1 VFELFTLPYVQRA
14 SVEILLLA
22 VSAGLIGPWIVLR
35 ALSFYSHAVG
45 VSTFPGL
52 VLADGVGLSPQLFA
66 FGTAGLFTVLT
77 SILGRV
83 RNAATDAITALVL
96 VGFLAIGVILASDV
110 FSSGANVDSL
120 LFGSLLSIG
129 TDDIVFAATTAL
141 LAILSSALFARH
153 WLARGFDEQGASEVG
168 SGSRWFDVALLV
180 TVAVVVIAALN
191 AIGALLVIA
200 LLVVPAATVRLI
212 TKRVSTLQTGTLVL
226 VVIEGLAGIW
236 LSVETNVP
244 PGATIAV
251 LSGVVFGLVAIVKA
265 TSSGRGSRRALG
277 LVGAVVL
284 GGGFLAGCSS
294 GGESGD
300 GSGAAVSAIATTTQ
314 IGDIVREVGGEEVEV
329 TQLLQPNT
337 DPHDYEPRPSDIEAF
352 PDADVVFI
360 NGGHLDEWVE
370 ELIEDSGSGAR
381 VIDLGAS
388 IPVKLEGGEHG
399 HDHGKEKASGEEHG
413 HDHGKEKASGEEHGH
428 DHGGEK
434 ASGEEHGHD
443 HGGEKASGEEHGHD
457 HGGEKASGEEHG
469 HDHGGEKASGEEH
482 GHDHGAE
489 EFDSHWWHDPTNV
502 EAATARVA
510 AVLSQLDPE
519 AKSVFAANARSYER
533 ELATLDTAIEACIDR
548 IPASDRKLVT
558 DHEAFG
564 YFANRYGIE
573 VIGTVIPALTTQA
586 EPSAGDLAELEETIR
601 SEGVRA
607 IFPESSVPSTTAQAI
622 ARDTGASAEYS
633 LYGDSLGP
641 ADSDAGTYTGM
652 MKSNADQIARGLSG
666 GKVIC
671 DFE

>member
-1 VFELFTLPYVQRA
+1 MTDWLLDPFALPYVQRA
-14 SVEILLLA
+14 TLEIILMA
-22 VSAGLIGPWIVLR
+22 ISAGLIGPWIVLR
-35 ALSFYSHAVG
+35 SLSFFAHAVG
-45 VSTFPGL
+45 ISTFPGL
-52 VLADGVGLSPQLFA
+52 VVADGVGLSPQLFA
-66 FGTAGLFTVLT
+66 FGAAGLFTVFT
-77 SILGRV
+77 SGLGRV

-96 VGFLAIGVILASDV
+96 VGFLAIGVIFASDV

-129 TDDIVFAATTAL
+129 TDDIVFAALTAL
-141 LAILSSALFARH
+141 VAILSSALFARH

-226 VVIEGLAGIW
+226 VVIEGIAGIW
-236 LSVETNVP
+236 LSVKTNVP

-251 LSGVVFGLVAIVKA
+251 LSGAVFGLVAVGKVI
-265 TSSGRGSRRALG
+265 SSGRGSRRALG

-294 GGESGD
+294 GGESGN
-300 GSGAAVSAIATTTQ
+300 GSGATVSAIATTTQ

-337 DPHDYEPRPSDIEAF
+337 DPHDYEPRPSDVEAF

-370 ELIEDSGSGAR
+370 ELMEDSGSQAR
-381 VIDLGAS
+381 VVDLGMS

-428 DHGGEK
+428 DHEK
-434 ASGEEHGHD
+434 
-443 HGGEKASGEEHGHD
+443 
-457 HGGEKASGEEHG
+457 EKASGEEHG

-489 EFDSHWWHDPTNV
+489 EVDSHWWHDPTNV
-502 EAATARVA
+502 QAATARVA
-510 AVLSQLDPE
+510 TVLGQLDPE
-519 AKSVFAANARSYER
+519 ARSVFDANARAYER
-533 ELATLDTAIEACIDR
+533 ELASLDKAIEVCIDQ

-564 YFANRYGIE
+564 YLANRYGIE
-573 VIGTVIPALTTQA
+573 LIGTVIPALTTQA

-601 SEGVRA
+601 SEKVKA
-607 IFPESSVPSTTAQAI
+607 VFPESSVPSSTAEAI
-622 ARDTGASAEYS
+622 ARDTGASAEYV
-633 LYGDSLGP
+633 LYGDTLGP
-641 ADSDAGTYTGM
+641 VDSEAGTYLGM
-652 MKSNADQIARGLSG
+652 MQVNADQIARGLSG
-666 GKVIC
+666 GTVTC
-671 DFE
+671 EFT

>member
-1 VFELFTLPYVQRA
+1 MFESLIDPFTLPFVQRA
-14 SVEILLLA
+14 TLEVLLLSVA
-22 VSAGLIGPWIVLR
+22 AGLIGPWIVLR

-45 VSTFPGL
+45 ISTFPGL
-52 VLADGVGLSPQLFA
+52 VLADGVGLSPQLLA
-66 FGTAGLFTVLT
+66 FGTAGVFTVLT

-83 RNAATDAITALVL
+83 RNAATDAITALGL

-129 TDDIVFAATTAL
+129 TDDLVFAAGTAL
-141 LAILSSALFARH
+141 LAVAASVLFSRH
-153 WLARGFDEQGASEVG
+153 WLARGFDEETATEVG

-180 TVAVVVIAALN
+180 TVTVVVIATLN

-200 LLVVPAATVRLI
+200 LLVVPAATVRLV
-212 TKRVSTLQTGTLVL
+212 TRKVSTLQAGTLVL
-226 VVIEGLAGIW
+226 VAVEGTAGIW

-251 LSGVVFGLVAIVKA
+251 LSGAVFGLVAIGKA
-265 TSSGRGSRRALG
+265 LFSGRRSRRALG
-277 LVGAVVL
+277 VVGAIAV
-284 GGGFLAGCSS
+284 GGGFLAGCGS
-294 GGESGD
+294 GGDSEG
-300 GSGAAVSAIATTTQ
+300 GTGKTVSVIATTTQ
-314 IGDIVREVGGEEVEV
+314 IADVVREVGGDEVEV

-337 DPHDYEPRPSDIEAF
+337 DPHDYEPRPSDVAAF

-370 ELIEDSGSGAR
+370 ELIEDSGSEAR
-381 VIDLGAS
+381 VVDLGMG
-388 IPVKLEGGEHG
+388 IPVKLEGGEDGHG
-399 HDHGKEKASGEEHG
+399 HAGEEA
-413 HDHGKEKASGEEHGH
+413 KGEEHGH

-434 ASGEEHGHD
+434 AKGEEHGHAE
-443 HGGEKASGEEHGHD
+443 EKA
-457 HGGEKASGEEHG
+457 K
-469 HDHGGEKASGEEH
+469 GEEH

-489 EFDSHWWHDPTNV
+489 EVDSHWWHDPTNI

-510 AVLSQLDPE
+510 AVLGQVDPE
-519 AKSVFAANARSYER
+519 ASSVFAGNARSYER
-533 ELATLDTAIEACIDR
+533 ELATLDNAIEVCIDR
-548 IPASDRKLVT
+548 IPVSERKLVT

-601 SEGVRA
+601 SEGVKA
-607 IFPESSVPSTTAQAI
+607 VFPESSVPSTTAEAI

-633 LYGDSLGP
+633 LYGDTLGP
-641 ADSDAGTYTGM
+641 ADSDAGTYIGM
-652 MKSNADQIARGLSG
+652 MEFNADQIAGGLSG
-666 GKVIC
+666 GKVSC
-671 DFE
+671 EFE

>member
-1 VFELFTLPYVQRA
+1 MFESLIDPFTLPFVQRA
-14 SVEILLLA
+14 TLEVLLLSVA
-22 VSAGLIGPWIVLR
+22 AGLMGPWIVLR

-45 VSTFPGL
+45 ISTFPGL
-52 VLADGVGLSPQLFA
+52 VLADGVGLSPQLLA
-66 FGTAGLFTVLT
+66 FGTAGVFTVLT

-83 RNAATDAITALVL
+83 RNAATDAITALGL

-129 TDDIVFAATTAL
+129 TDDLVFAAGTAL
-141 LAILSSALFARH
+141 LAVAASVLFSRH
-153 WLARGFDEQGASEVG
+153 WLARGFDEETATEVG

-180 TVAVVVIAALN
+180 TVTVVVIATLN

-200 LLVVPAATVRLI
+200 LLVVPAATVRLV
-212 TKRVSTLQTGTLVL
+212 TRKVSTLQAGTLVL
-226 VVIEGLAGIW
+226 VAVEGTAGIW

-251 LSGVVFGLVAIVKA
+251 LSGAVFGLVAIGKA
-265 TSSGRGSRRALG
+265 LFSGRRSRRALG
-277 LVGAVVL
+277 VVGAIAV
-284 GGGFLAGCSS
+284 GGGFLAGCGS
-294 GGESGD
+294 GGDSEG
-300 GSGAAVSAIATTTQ
+300 GTGKTVSVIATTTQ
-314 IGDIVREVGGEEVEV
+314 IADVVREVGGDEVEV

-337 DPHDYEPRPSDIEAF
+337 DPHDYEPRPSDVAAF

-370 ELIEDSGSGAR
+370 ELIEDSGSEAR
-381 VIDLGAS
+381 VVDLGMG
-388 IPVKLEGGEHG
+388 IPVKLEGGEDGHG
-399 HDHGKEKASGEEHG
+399 HAGEEA
-413 HDHGKEKASGEEHGH
+413 KGEEHGH

-434 ASGEEHGHD
+434 A
-443 HGGEKASGEEHGHD
+443 K
-457 HGGEKASGEEHG
+457 
-469 HDHGGEKASGEEH
+469 GEEH

-489 EFDSHWWHDPTNV
+489 EVDSHWWHDPTNI

-510 AVLSQLDPE
+510 AVLGQVDPE
-519 AKSVFAANARSYER
+519 ASSVFAGNARSYER
-533 ELATLDTAIEACIDR
+533 ELATLDNAIEVCIDR
-548 IPASDRKLVT
+548 IPVSERKLVT

-601 SEGVRA
+601 SEGVKA
-607 IFPESSVPSTTAQAI
+607 VFPESSVPSTTAEAI

-633 LYGDSLGP
+633 LYGDTLGP
-641 ADSDAGTYTGM
+641 ADSDAGTYIGM
-652 MKSNADQIARGLSG
+652 MEFNADQIAGGLSG
-666 GKVIC
+666 GKVSC
-671 DFE
+671 EFE

>member
-1 VFELFTLPYVQRA
+1 LVTSLIIGIQPAIALNGETALFESLIDPFTLPFVQRA
-14 SVEILLLA
+14 TLEVLLLSVA
-22 VSAGLIGPWIVLR
+22 AGLIGPWIVLR

-45 VSTFPGL
+45 ISTFPGL
-52 VLADGVGLSPQLFA
+52 VLADGVGLSPQLLA
-66 FGTAGLFTVLT
+66 FGTAGVFTVLT

-83 RNAATDAITALVL
+83 RNAATDAITALGL

-129 TDDIVFAATTAL
+129 TDDLVFAAGTAL
-141 LAILSSALFARH
+141 LAVAASVLFSRH
-153 WLARGFDEQGASEVG
+153 WLARGFDEETATEVG

-180 TVAVVVIAALN
+180 TVTVVVIATLN

-200 LLVVPAATVRLI
+200 LLVVPAATVRLV
-212 TKRVSTLQTGTLVL
+212 TRKVSTLQAGTLVL
-226 VVIEGLAGIW
+226 VAVEGTAGIW

-251 LSGVVFGLVAIVKA
+251 LSGAVFGLVAIGKA
-265 TSSGRGSRRALG
+265 LFSGRRSRRALG
-277 LVGAVVL
+277 VVGAIAV
-284 GGGFLAGCSS
+284 GGGFLAGCGS
-294 GGESGD
+294 GGDSEG
-300 GSGAAVSAIATTTQ
+300 GTGKTVSVIATTTQ
-314 IGDIVREVGGEEVEV
+314 IADVVREVGGDEVEV

-337 DPHDYEPRPSDIEAF
+337 DPHDYEPRPSDVAAF

-370 ELIEDSGSGAR
+370 ELIEDSGSEAR
-381 VIDLGAS
+381 VVDLGMG
-388 IPVKLEGGEHG
+388 IPVKLEGGEDGHG
-399 HDHGKEKASGEEHG
+399 HAGEEA
-413 HDHGKEKASGEEHGH
+413 K
-428 DHGGEK
+428 
-434 ASGEEHGHD
+434 
-443 HGGEKASGEEHGHD
+443 
-457 HGGEKASGEEHG
+457 
-469 HDHGGEKASGEEH
+469 GEEH

-489 EFDSHWWHDPTNV
+489 EVDSHWWHDPTNI

-510 AVLSQLDPE
+510 AVLGQVDPE
-519 AKSVFAANARSYER
+519 ASSVFAGNARSYER
-533 ELATLDTAIEACIDR
+533 ELATLDNAIEVCIDR
-548 IPASDRKLVT
+548 IPVSERKLVT

-601 SEGVRA
+601 SEGVKA
-607 IFPESSVPSTTAQAI
+607 VFPESSVPSTTAEAI

-633 LYGDSLGP
+633 LYGDTLGP
-641 ADSDAGTYTGM
+641 ADSDAGTYIGM
-652 MKSNADQIARGLSG
+652 MEFNADQIAGGLSG
-666 GKVIC
+666 GKVSC
-671 DFE
+671 EFE

>member
-1 VFELFTLPYVQRA
+1 MFESLIDPFTLPFVQRA
-14 SVEILLLA
+14 TLEVLLLSVA
-22 VSAGLIGPWIVLR
+22 AGLIGPWIVLR

-45 VSTFPGL
+45 ISTFPGL
-52 VLADGVGLSPQLFA
+52 VLADGVGLSPQLLA
-66 FGTAGLFTVLT
+66 FGTAGVFTVLT

-83 RNAATDAITALVL
+83 RNAATDAITALGL

-129 TDDIVFAATTAL
+129 TDDLVFAAGTAL
-141 LAILSSALFARH
+141 LAVAASVLFSRH
-153 WLARGFDEQGASEVG
+153 WLARGFDEETATEVG

-180 TVAVVVIAALN
+180 TVTVVVIATLN

-200 LLVVPAATVRLI
+200 LLVVPAATVRLV
-212 TKRVSTLQTGTLVL
+212 TRKVSTLQAGTLVL
-226 VVIEGLAGIW
+226 VAVEGTAGIW

-251 LSGVVFGLVAIVKA
+251 LSGAVFGLVAIGKA
-265 TSSGRGSRRALG
+265 LFSGRRSRRALG
-277 LVGAVVL
+277 VVGAIAV
-284 GGGFLAGCSS
+284 GGGFLAGCGS
-294 GGESGD
+294 GGDSEG
-300 GSGAAVSAIATTTQ
+300 GTGKTVSVIATTTQ
-314 IGDIVREVGGEEVEV
+314 IADVVREVGGDEVEV

-337 DPHDYEPRPSDIEAF
+337 DPHDYEPRPSDVAAF

-370 ELIEDSGSGAR
+370 ELIEDSGSEAR
-381 VIDLGAS
+381 VVDLGMG
-388 IPVKLEGGEHG
+388 IPVKLEGGEDGHG
-399 HDHGKEKASGEEHG
+399 HAGEEA
-413 HDHGKEKASGEEHGH
+413 K
-428 DHGGEK
+428 
-434 ASGEEHGHD
+434 
-443 HGGEKASGEEHGHD
+443 
-457 HGGEKASGEEHG
+457 
-469 HDHGGEKASGEEH
+469 GEEH

-489 EFDSHWWHDPTNV
+489 EVDSHWWHDPTNI

-510 AVLSQLDPE
+510 AVLGQVDPE
-519 AKSVFAANARSYER
+519 ASSVFAGNARSYER
-533 ELATLDTAIEACIDR
+533 ELATLDNAIEVCIDR
-548 IPASDRKLVT
+548 IPVSERKLVT

-601 SEGVRA
+601 SEGVKA
-607 IFPESSVPSTTAQAI
+607 VFPESSVPSTTAEAI

-633 LYGDSLGP
+633 LYGDTLGP
-641 ADSDAGTYTGM
+641 ADSDAGTYIGM
-652 MKSNADQIARGLSG
+652 MEFNADQIAGGLSG
-666 GKVIC
+666 GKVSC
-671 DFE
+671 EFE

>member
-1 VFELFTLPYVQRA
+1 LVTSLIIGIQPAIALNGETALFESLIDPFTLPFVQRA
-14 SVEILLLA
+14 TLEVLLLSVA
-22 VSAGLIGPWIVLR
+22 AGLIGPWIVLR

-45 VSTFPGL
+45 ISTFPGL
-52 VLADGVGLSPQLFA
+52 VLADGVGLSPQLLA
-66 FGTAGLFTVLT
+66 FGTAGVFTVLT

-83 RNAATDAITALVL
+83 RNAATDAITALGL

-129 TDDIVFAATTAL
+129 TDDLVFAAGTAL
-141 LAILSSALFARH
+141 LAVAASVLFSRH
-153 WLARGFDEQGASEVG
+153 WLARGFDEETATEVG

-180 TVAVVVIAALN
+180 TVTVVVIATLN

-200 LLVVPAATVRLI
+200 LLVVPAATVRLV
-212 TKRVSTLQTGTLVL
+212 TRKVSTLQAGTLVL
-226 VVIEGLAGIW
+226 VAVEGTAGIW

-251 LSGVVFGLVAIVKA
+251 LSGAVFGLVAIGKA
-265 TSSGRGSRRALG
+265 LFSGRRSRRALG
-277 LVGAVVL
+277 VVGAIAV
-284 GGGFLAGCSS
+284 GGGFLAGCGS
-294 GGESGD
+294 GGDSEG
-300 GSGAAVSAIATTTQ
+300 GTGKTVSVIATTTQ
-314 IGDIVREVGGEEVEV
+314 IADVVREVGGDEVEV

-337 DPHDYEPRPSDIEAF
+337 DPHDYEPRPSDVAAF

-370 ELIEDSGSGAR
+370 ELIEDSGSEAR
-381 VIDLGAS
+381 VVDLGMG
-388 IPVKLEGGEHG
+388 IPVKLEGGEDGHG
-399 HDHGKEKASGEEHG
+399 HAGEEA
-413 HDHGKEKASGEEHGH
+413 KGEEHGH

-434 ASGEEHGHD
+434 A
-443 HGGEKASGEEHGHD
+443 K
-457 HGGEKASGEEHG
+457 
-469 HDHGGEKASGEEH
+469 GEEH

-489 EFDSHWWHDPTNV
+489 EVDSHWWHDPTNI

-510 AVLSQLDPE
+510 AVLGQVDPE
-519 AKSVFAANARSYER
+519 ASSVFAGNARSYER
-533 ELATLDTAIEACIDR
+533 ELATLDNAIEVCIDR
-548 IPASDRKLVT
+548 IPVSERKLVT

-601 SEGVRA
+601 SEGVKA
-607 IFPESSVPSTTAQAI
+607 VFPESSVPSTTAEAI

-633 LYGDSLGP
+633 LYGDTLGP
-641 ADSDAGTYTGM
+641 ADSDAGTYIGM
-652 MKSNADQIARGLSG
+652 MEFNADQIAGGLSG
-666 GKVIC
+666 GKVSC
-671 DFE
+671 EFE

>member
-1 VFELFTLPYVQRA
+1 MIESLADPFALPFVQRA
-14 SVEILLLA
+14 SLEILLLA
-22 VSAGLIGPWIVLR
+22 VAAGLIGPWIVLR

-45 VSTFPGL
+45 ISTFPGL
-52 VLADGVGLSPQLFA
+52 VVADGLGFSPQLFA
-66 FGTAGLFTVLT
+66 FGAAGLFTVLT
-77 SILGRV
+77 SALGRV
-83 RNAATDAITALVL
+83 RNAATDAVTALVL

-129 TDDIVFAATTAL
+129 TDDLVFAALTAL
-141 LAILSSALFARH
+141 LAILASTLFARH
-153 WLARGFDEQGASEVG
+153 WLARGFDEEVAPEVG
-168 SGSRWFDVALLV
+168 SGSRWFDVALLA

-200 LLVVPAATVRLI
+200 LLVVPAATVRLL

-236 LSVETNVP
+236 LSVETDVP

-251 LSGVVFGLVAIVKA
+251 LSGVVFGLVAVVKA
-265 TSSGRGSRRALG
+265 ISSGRGSRRALG

-294 GGESGD
+294 EGGSGD
-300 GSGAAVSAIATTTQ
+300 GTGATVSAIATTTQ

-337 DPHDYEPRPSDIEAF
+337 DPHDYEPRPSDVEAF

-370 ELIEDSGSGAR
+370 ELIEDSGSDAR
-381 VIDLGAS
+381 VVDLGAV
-388 IPVKLEGGEHG
+388 IPVELESGEHG
-399 HDHGKEKASGEEHG
+399 HDHGEEKASGEEHG
-413 HDHGKEKASGEEHGH
+413 HNHGEEKASGEVHG
-428 DHGGEK
+428 
-434 ASGEEHGHD
+434 S
-443 HGGEKASGEEHGHD
+443 
-457 HGGEKASGEEHG
+457 
-469 HDHGGEKASGEEH
+469 
-482 GHDHGAE
+482 DHGAE
-489 EFDSHWWHDPTNV
+489 EVDSHWWHDPTNV
-502 EAATARVA
+502 QAATARVA
-510 AVLSQLDPE
+510 TVLGQLDPE
-519 AKSVFAANARSYER
+519 ARSVFAANARSFER
-533 ELATLDTAIEACIDR
+533 ELASLDNAIEVCIDR

-564 YFANRYGIE
+564 YFANRYGVK

-601 SEGVRA
+601 SEGVKA
-607 IFPESSVPSTTAQAI
+607 VFPESSVPSTTAQAI

-641 ADSDAGTYTGM
+641 SDSDAGTYTGM

-666 GKVIC
+666 GKVAC
-671 DFE
+671 EFG

>member
-1 VFELFTLPYVQRA
+1 MFESLIDPFTLPFVQRA
-14 SVEILLLA
+14 TLEVLLLSVA
-22 VSAGLIGPWIVLR
+22 AGLIGPWIVLR

-45 VSTFPGL
+45 ISTFPGL
-52 VLADGVGLSPQLFA
+52 VLADGVGLSPQLLA
-66 FGTAGLFTVLT
+66 FGTAGVFTVLT

-83 RNAATDAITALVL
+83 RNAATDAITALGL

-129 TDDIVFAATTAL
+129 TDDLVFAAGTAL
-141 LAILSSALFARH
+141 LAVAASVLFSRH
-153 WLARGFDEQGASEVG
+153 WLARGFDEETATEVG

-180 TVAVVVIAALN
+180 TVTVVVIATLN

-200 LLVVPAATVRLI
+200 LLVVPAATVRLV
-212 TKRVSTLQTGTLVL
+212 TRKVSTLQAGTLVL
-226 VVIEGLAGIW
+226 VAVEGTAGIW

-251 LSGVVFGLVAIVKA
+251 LSGAVFGLVAIGKA
-265 TSSGRGSRRALG
+265 LFSGRRSRRALG
-277 LVGAVVL
+277 VVGAIAV
-284 GGGFLAGCSS
+284 GGGFLAGCGS
-294 GGESGD
+294 GGDSEG
-300 GSGAAVSAIATTTQ
+300 GTGKTVSVIATTTQ
-314 IGDIVREVGGEEVEV
+314 IADVVREVGGDEVEV

-337 DPHDYEPRPSDIEAF
+337 DPHDYEPRPSDVAAF

-370 ELIEDSGSGAR
+370 ELIEDSGSEAR
-381 VIDLGAS
+381 VVDLGMG
-388 IPVKLEGGEHG
+388 IPVKLEGGEDGHG
-399 HDHGKEKASGEEHG
+399 HAGEEA
-413 HDHGKEKASGEEHGH
+413 KGEEHGH

-434 ASGEEHGHD
+434 A
-443 HGGEKASGEEHGHD
+443 K
-457 HGGEKASGEEHG
+457 
-469 HDHGGEKASGEEH
+469 GEEH

-489 EFDSHWWHDPTNV
+489 EVDSHWWHDPTNI

-510 AVLSQLDPE
+510 AVLGQVDPE
-519 AKSVFAANARSYER
+519 ASSVFAGNARSYER
-533 ELATLDTAIEACIDR
+533 ELATLDNAIEVCIDR
-548 IPASDRKLVT
+548 IPVSERKLVT

-601 SEGVRA
+601 SEGVKA
-607 IFPESSVPSTTAQAI
+607 VFPESSVPSTTAEAI

-633 LYGDSLGP
+633 LYGDTLGP
-641 ADSDAGTYTGM
+641 ADSDAGTYIGM
-652 MKSNADQIARGLSG
+652 MEFNADQIAGGLSG
-666 GKVIC
+666 GKVSC
-671 DFE
+671 EFE

>member
-1 VFELFTLPYVQRA
+1 
-14 SVEILLLA
+14 
-22 VSAGLIGPWIVLR
+22 
-35 ALSFYSHAVG
+35 
-45 VSTFPGL
+45 
-52 VLADGVGLSPQLFA
+52 
-66 FGTAGLFTVLT
+66 
-77 SILGRV
+77 
-83 RNAATDAITALVL
+83 
-96 VGFLAIGVILASDV
+96 
-110 FSSGANVDSL
+110 
-120 LFGSLLSIG
+120 
-129 TDDIVFAATTAL
+129 
-141 LAILSSALFARH
+141 
-153 WLARGFDEQGASEVG
+153 
-168 SGSRWFDVALLV
+168 LV
-180 TVAVVVIAALN
+180 T
-191 AIGALLVIA
+191 
-200 LLVVPAATVRLI
+200 R
-212 TKRVSTLQTGTLVL
+212 KVSTLQAGTLVL
-226 VVIEGLAGIW
+226 VAVEGTAGIW

-251 LSGVVFGLVAIVKA
+251 LSGAVFGLVAIGKA
-265 TSSGRGSRRALG
+265 LFSGRRSRRALG
-277 LVGAVVL
+277 VVGAIAV
-284 GGGFLAGCSS
+284 GGGFLAGCGS
-294 GGESGD
+294 GGDSEG
-300 GSGAAVSAIATTTQ
+300 GTGKTVSVIATTTQ
-314 IGDIVREVGGEEVEV
+314 IADVVREVGGDEVEV

-337 DPHDYEPRPSDIEAF
+337 DPHDYEPRPSDVAAF

-370 ELIEDSGSGAR
+370 ELIEDSGSEAR
-381 VIDLGAS
+381 VVDLGMG
-388 IPVKLEGGEHG
+388 IPVKLEGGEDGHG
-399 HDHGKEKASGEEHG
+399 HAGEEA
-413 HDHGKEKASGEEHGH
+413 KGEEHGH

-434 ASGEEHGHD
+434 A
-443 HGGEKASGEEHGHD
+443 K
-457 HGGEKASGEEHG
+457 
-469 HDHGGEKASGEEH
+469 GEEH

-510 AVLSQLDPE
+510 AVLGQLDPE

-607 IFPESSVPSTTAQAI
+607 VFPESSVPSTTAQAI
-622 ARDTGASAEYS
+622 ARDTGASADYS

-641 ADSDAGTYTGM
+641 SDSDAGTYTGM

-666 GKVIC
+666 GKVTC

>member
-1 VFELFTLPYVQRA
+1 LVTSLIIGIQPAIALNGETALFESLIDPFTLPFVQRA
-14 SVEILLLA
+14 TLEVLLLSVA
-22 VSAGLIGPWIVLR
+22 AGLIGPWIVLR

-45 VSTFPGL
+45 ISTFPGL
-52 VLADGVGLSPQLFA
+52 VLADGVGLSPQLLA
-66 FGTAGLFTVLT
+66 FGTAGVFTVLT

-83 RNAATDAITALVL
+83 RNAATDAITALGL

-129 TDDIVFAATTAL
+129 TDDLVFAAGTAL
-141 LAILSSALFARH
+141 LAVAASVLFSRH
-153 WLARGFDEQGASEVG
+153 WLARGFDEETATEVG

-180 TVAVVVIAALN
+180 TVTVVVIATLN

-200 LLVVPAATVRLI
+200 LLVVPAATVRLV
-212 TKRVSTLQTGTLVL
+212 TRKVSTLQAGTLVL
-226 VVIEGLAGIW
+226 VAVEGTAGIW

-251 LSGVVFGLVAIVKA
+251 LSGAVFGLVAIGKA
-265 TSSGRGSRRALG
+265 LFSGRRSRRALG
-277 LVGAVVL
+277 VVGAIAV
-284 GGGFLAGCSS
+284 GGGFLAGCGS
-294 GGESGD
+294 GGDSEG
-300 GSGAAVSAIATTTQ
+300 GTGKTVSVIATTTQ
-314 IGDIVREVGGEEVEV
+314 IADVVREVGGDEVEV

-337 DPHDYEPRPSDIEAF
+337 DPHDYEPRPSDVAAF

-370 ELIEDSGSGAR
+370 ELIEDSGSEAR
-381 VIDLGAS
+381 VVDLGMG
-388 IPVKLEGGEHG
+388 IPVKLEGGEDGHG
-399 HDHGKEKASGEEHG
+399 HAGEEA
-413 HDHGKEKASGEEHGH
+413 KGEEHGH

-434 ASGEEHGHD
+434 AKGEEHGHAE
-443 HGGEKASGEEHGHD
+443 EKA
-457 HGGEKASGEEHG
+457 K
-469 HDHGGEKASGEEH
+469 GEEH

-489 EFDSHWWHDPTNV
+489 EVDSHWWHDPTNI

-510 AVLSQLDPE
+510 AVLGQVDPE
-519 AKSVFAANARSYER
+519 ASSVFAGNARSYER
-533 ELATLDTAIEACIDR
+533 ELATLDNAIEVCIDR
-548 IPASDRKLVT
+548 IPVSERKLVT

-601 SEGVRA
+601 SEGVKA
-607 IFPESSVPSTTAQAI
+607 VFPESSVPSTTAEAI

-633 LYGDSLGP
+633 LYGDTLGP
-641 ADSDAGTYTGM
+641 ADSDAGTYIGM
-652 MKSNADQIARGLSG
+652 MEFNADQIAGGLSG
-666 GKVIC
+666 GKVSC
-671 DFE
+671 EFE